1 MMTGIVS
8 QAALAGWSE
17 LLPRRGVDVR
27 KLCEDLRIDLS
38 NTQPDTGLIA
48 LSDFVAFL
56 EQAGGHLKRPDFFW
70 RAGEVYDLAM
80 LGPVGDAILAS
91 KTLGGALKKFATYF
105 SLLQDSSEMTF
116 VVDDQHAT
124 ISYRILDPTIWP
136 RSSDAEFTL
145 GIVAKL
151 IRRVVGQSWRHTDV
165 VFEVDT
171 PFWGHAISD
180 YLETNCAYGGATN
193 SIKIPVSWLSRPI
206 QAPVPNSAVD
216 SVLNSKLI
224 EQRQQTTTKD
234 RTRYHIFKTI
244 GVSDVDQTAIAKEM
258 GMSRRTLRRRL
269 ERESLN
275 FQTLVDTCRME
286 VATLELKRR
295 PTASLAEVAFL
306 LGYTEHSSF
315 TRAFSRWSGLS
326 PQNYRKSTLE
336 FGDGAQFLCAAE

>member
-17 LLPRRGVDVR
+17 LLPRRGVDVIAISNE
-27 KLCEDLRIDLS
+27 LGIDLS
-38 NTQPDTGLIA
+38 ATSPDAGDVA

-56 EQAGGHLKRPDFFW
+56 ETAGNNLRRPDFFW
-70 RAGEVYDLAM
+70 RAGEIYDFDF
-80 LGPVGDAILAS
+80 LGPVGEAIMSS
-91 KTLGGALKKFATYF
+91 KTLGGALRKFATFF

-124 ISYRILDPTIWP
+124 ISYRILDPRIWP

-151 IRRVVGQSWRHTDV
+151 IRSVVGYNWRNTEV
-165 VFEVDT
+165 VFEIDA
-171 PFWGHAISD
+171 PLWGHAISD

-193 SIKIPVSWLSRPI
+193 SIRIPVSWLSLPLSTDYSGG
-206 QAPVPNSAVD
+206 PVERE
-216 SVLNSKLI
+216 LNEKLI
-224 EQRQQTTTKD
+224 RQKQDTTTRD

-244 GVSDVDQTAIAKEM
+244 GVGEVDQTAIASEM

-275 FQTLVDTCRME
+275 FQSLVDNCRME

-315 TRAFSRWSGLS
+315 TRAFSRWSGVS
-326 PQNYRKSTLE
+326 PQDFRRTGLDLGIGN
-336 FGDGAQFLCAAE
+336 AFLAAAE

>member
-17 LLPRRGVDVR
+17 LLPRRGVDVGALS
-27 KLCEDLRIDLS
+27 KELCIDLS
-38 NTQPDTGLIA
+38 ETTPDAGEIA
-48 LSDFVAFL
+48 LSDFVEFL
-56 EQAGGHLKRPDFFW
+56 ELAGSHLRRPDFFW
-70 RAGEVYDLAM
+70 RAGEIYDFSL
-80 LGPVGDAILAS
+80 LGPVGEAILSS
-91 KTLGGALKKFATYF
+91 KTLGGALRKFATFF

-116 VVDDQHAT
+116 VVDDQYAT
-124 ISYRILDPTIWP
+124 ISYRILDPRIWP

-151 IRRVVGQSWRHTDV
+151 IRNVVGSNWRHTEV
-165 VFEVDT
+165 VFEIDT
-171 PFWGHAISD
+171 PLWGHSISD

-193 SIKIPVSWLSRPI
+193 SIRIPVSWLSR
-206 QAPVPNSAVD
+206 QVASQYQHNV
-216 SVLNSKLI
+216 I
-224 EQRQQTTTKD
+224 EQDLNIRLIQQKQTTTTRD

-244 GVSDVDQTAIAKEM
+244 GVGEVDQTAIASDM

-269 ERESLN
+269 ERESLS
-275 FQTLVDTCRME
+275 FQGLVDNCRME

-315 TRAFSRWSGLS
+315 TRAFSRWSGVP
-326 PQNYRKSTLE
+326 PQDFRKSGLNYGAGKE
-336 FGDGAQFLCAAE
+336 FLAAAE